1 MRGTLTFSNKEII
14 VRNIRIIVVLLSF
27 TLLVT
32 SSAFAD
38 LATSPPGS
46 GLGLGCTICP
56 TPPAPQPQKPEEA
69 IKAEPV
75 RPVQPMEYSWY
86 FVSYGNYNYGT
97 HGPYSSK
104 GKCETARQVV
114 DDSDRCFAQWRY
126 KFIE

>member
-1 MRGTLTFSNKEII
+1 M
-14 VRNIRIIVVLLSF
+14 RNICMKVSAFSFVASLVV
-27 TLLVT
+27 

-38 LATSPPGS
+38 GLLGPFPPPPVD
-46 GLGLGCTICP
+46 LGLGCTICP
-56 TPPAPQPQKPEEA
+56 TPPAPQPQKNPKP
-69 IKAEPV
+69 INAEPIQTV

-86 FVSYGNYNYGT
+86 FASYGNYNYGT

-104 GKCETARQVV
+104 DKCEVARQSV